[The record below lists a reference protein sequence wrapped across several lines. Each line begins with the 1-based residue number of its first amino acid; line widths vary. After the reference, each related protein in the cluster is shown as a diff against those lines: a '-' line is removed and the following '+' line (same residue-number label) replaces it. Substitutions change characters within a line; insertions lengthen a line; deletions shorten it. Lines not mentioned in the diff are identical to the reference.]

1 MKNYFDYLDAQCPH
15 VIAGIRRIKRGD
27 CATCRV
33 DIIREARTEGALIE
47 RRACANIADNHCDG
61 SSEAANKIADA
72 IRARNGVDV
81 GPVRP

>member
-15 VIAGIRRIKRGD
+15 VTAGIRRIKRQD

-61 SSEAANKIADA
+61 DGDTANRIADA
-72 IRARNGVDV
+72 IRSRGGVDA
-81 GPVRP
+81 GPARP